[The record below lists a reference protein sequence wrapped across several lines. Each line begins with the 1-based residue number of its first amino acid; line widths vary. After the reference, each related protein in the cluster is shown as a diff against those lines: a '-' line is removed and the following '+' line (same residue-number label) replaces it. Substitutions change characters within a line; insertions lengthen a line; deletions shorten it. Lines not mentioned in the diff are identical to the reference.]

1 MKKVY
6 NIIKMILSIIQI
18 VFILPALILEN
29 LSQKKMGV
37 IRYLMFK
44 KEQFSK
50 GIFNENNLILYT
62 YVLLLFTIIAIII
75 LILNMKKKIKY
86 KINIFII
93 LLLNIALYLFINYEG
108 APQLEAYYFFLIE
121 IFIIMIIEYV
131 KFIINIFMYK

>member
-1 MKKVY
+1 MKKAH

-29 LSQKKMGV
+29 LSQKKMGI

-108 APQLEAYYFFLIE
+108 ALQLEAYHFFLIE